1 MGYTGEEDDQSLDL
15 VDDMTQISDILTKI
29 QSQKINLD
37 HKEKIMFDRFV
48 SNYNLAAKLERER
61 GC

>member
-1 MGYTGEEDDQSLDL
+1 MGYTGEEDDRSLDL

-37 HKEKIMFDRFV
+37 HKEKKIFDRFV
-48 SNYNLAAKLERER
+48 SNYNLAAELERER
-61 GC
+61 GG

>member
-1 MGYTGEEDDQSLDL
+1 MGYTGEEDDRSLDL

-48 SNYNLAAKLERER
+48 SNYNLAAKLEREK
-61 GC
+61 GG